1 MKTFAAPSS
10 VTTFNYGWN
19 DLTASQL
26 STLIQAYQSYF
37 ASTNVSADLGIG
49 LTIGQGSKKGKL
61 WAGISGVWYAANG
74 NFKATISPL
83 LSKLPATSYV
93 GDLTQRTYIG
103 SVTQVAQGT
112 PLNVP
117 LPQPKNTFYA
127 KSLMTPQGS
136 PIPSA
141 AITAFTKYLAN
152 QGWNT
157 ATVSFYFSVSY
168 DLAG

>member
-1 MKTFAAPSS
+1 
-10 VTTFNYGWN
+10 
-19 DLTASQL
+19 
-26 STLIQAYQSYF
+26 
-37 ASTNVSADLGIG
+37 LGIG
-49 LTIGQGSKKGKL
+49 LVISQGSKKGRF
-61 WAGISGVWYAANG
+61 WAGISGAWYAANSK
-74 NFKATISPL
+74 FQATISPL

-112 PLNVP
+112 PINAP
-117 LPQPKNTFYA
+117 LPQPKDTFYA

-141 AITAFTKYLAN
+141 AVTAFTTYLTN

-157 ATVSFYFSVSY
+157 ATVGFP
-168 DLAG
+168 LLR